1 MSGDKMIRTD
11 EISVVV
17 QGPIY
22 PNLTEHNL
30 LSIRNFLPNAEI
42 ILSTWHGSNVYS
54 LNYDKLILNDDPGGF
69 THKCNQLKTNNINR
83 LIVSSRNGI
92 AAAKNKYVLKIRSD
106 FILKGSSFLKFF
118 DRYDL
123 VEPDFVIFK
132 HKILACSYFSRNPRK
147 VNLMFH
153 PSDIAFFG
161 LKDDLFNLFDIALMS
176 KSDEFYIKKDGKW
189 DRKYA
194 PEQYIFITFLQKNNK
209 NVSCSNYEPASEN
222 NIMQTERYFTSNFI
236 FLDWKLF
243 NLIPPAKL
251 NNFRKLDHFSCITH
265 IEWKRLYYK
274 YVTLTPNKFAGMN
287 MERLKLNSILL
298 YYRLL
303 KIIAKL
309 VTLPIV
315 GKKNKKLRKKIRNKI
330 SRI

>member
-1 MSGDKMIRTD
+1 MNGDKMIITD

-22 PNLTEHNL
+22 PNLTERNL

-42 ILSTWHGSNVYS
+42 ILSTWHGSNVYG

-132 HKILACSYFSRNPRK
+132 HKLLACSYFSRNPRK
-147 VNLMFH
+147 INLMFH

-161 LKDDLFNLFDIALMS
+161 LKDDLFNLFDIDLMS

-194 PEQYIFITFLQKNNK
+194 PEQYIFISFLLKNK
-209 NVSCSNYEPASEN
+209 KKISCN
-222 NIMQTERYFTSNFI
+222 NQIFLNEEQIFQTERYFASNFV

-243 NLIPPAKL
+243 NLKPPIKFY
-251 NNFRKLDHFSCITH
+251 NYQKLDYFSCITH
-265 IEWKRLYYK
+265 VEWKKLYYK
-274 YVTLTPNKFAGMN
+274 YLVLNPNKFAGIN
-287 MERLKLNSILL
+287 IERVRLNIILIG
-298 YYRLL
+298 YKLL
-303 KIIAKL
+303 KIFAKF
-309 VTLPIV
+309 VTLPLV
-315 GKKNKKLRKKIRNKI
+315 GKKNKNLRKKIRKKI
-330 SRI
+330 IGN

>member
-1 MSGDKMIRTD
+1 MIRTD

>member
-1 MSGDKMIRTD
+1 MNGDKMIRTD

-22 PNLTEHNL
+22 PNLTKHNL

-83 LIVSSRNGI
+83 LIVSSINGI
-92 AAAKNKYVLKIRSD
+92 KVAKNKYVLKIRSD

-118 DRYDL
+118 DRYNL

-176 KSDEFYIKKDGKW
+176 KSDEFYFKKDGEW

-194 PEQYIFITFLQKNNK
+194 PEQYIFITLLQKNNK
-209 NVSCSNYEPASEN
+209 IVSCNNNLPASESK
-222 NIMQTERYFTSNFI
+222 IMQTERYFTSNFI

-274 YVTLTPNKFAGMN
+274 YVTLTPNKFAGIN

-298 YYRLL
+298 YYRLS

>member
-1 MSGDKMIRTD
+1 MIRTD

-315 GKKNKKLRKKIRNKI
+315 GKKNKKLKKKIRNKI

>member
-1 MSGDKMIRTD
+1 MIRTD

-132 HKILACSYFSRNPRK
+132 HKLLACSYFSRNPRK

-222 NIMQTERYFTSNFI
+222 NIIKTERYFTSNFI

-243 NLIPPAKL
+243 NLISPAKL